1 MSRLV
6 AAAAARGANQVLQ
19 EAETMFRRAME
30 DHAPHQTVEFPETA
44 YHLPMIYSL
53 LGTEVSKLRDLEPI
67 LEYLRDLVPQ
77 PPTDRLWLPYLSSAL
92 DAGITT
98 LISEEIIM
106 ALRYL
111 YGTEPADSI
120 WHGFISDTILRT
132 LGIQLVDGRMPGF
145 AALVGAAPDNAT
157 AVHIVRE
164 LQKRSILTFLIGNH
178 EGRTVRDQLREEGVI
193 DDDPKA
199 GWDIYIVP
207 LGPDTHSIIY
217 ALNWAMRGAL
227 TFGGHTGGD
236 WKACLDYTRR
246 HIFAFGVGLGTIDDL
261 KYASGAGAI
270 NMGFPV
276 ICDTVIPEIR
286 PTGVCT
292 YEELVRELDHSKI
305 VPTAIEVRG
314 VKVKV
319 TQIDVPVPVAAA
331 FEGETVRRED
341 MHSQYGGKYSTAFEY
356 VRMREMDEV
365 EDGKIELIGPDCD
378 TLEEGGVLP
387 LGIVMD
393 VAGRKMQKDFEPIL
407 ERQVHTFIN
416 HAMGIFHMGQRDLSW
431 LRISKDAY
439 NAGWRIKH
447 FGVVVRALM
456 MEAFPALVDKM
467 AVTLYTDEAALQQ
480 DLADARVAYRARD
493 DRIRGLTDEGVD
505 TFYSCTLCQSYA
517 PSHVCIISPERLGLC
532 GAYNWLDGKAAFEIN
547 PNGPNQPVPKG
558 TCLDPTRGQWTT
570 INEFVYRESH
580 NAVERFNAYSLMEH
594 PMTSCGCFECILTV
608 LPDMQS
614 VMLVNREYAGDTPL
628 GMPFSSLASMV
639 GGGHQ
644 TPGFLGVGRLY
655 ATSRKFISAEGGLV
669 RVAWMPKD
677 LKEDLRERL
686 QERADELG
694 QPDLVDKIAD
704 ETIATDFEALLNHM
718 MAVGHPALE
727 MPPLAT

>member
-6 AAAAARGANQVLQ
+6 AAAAARGAQQVLK
-19 EAETMFRRAME
+19 EAEDLYKRALE
-30 DHAPHQTVEFPETA
+30 EHTPDQRVEFPQTA

-53 LGTEVSKLRDLEPI
+53 LGAQVQKLRELQPI
-67 LEYLRDLVPQ
+67 MEYLRELVPE
-77 PPTDRLWLPYLSSAL
+77 PPSDRIWLPYLSTAL

-145 AALVGAAPDNAT
+145 AALVGAAPDNET
-157 AVHIVRE
+157 AVHVVRE
-164 LQKRSILTFLIGNH
+164 LQKRNILTFLVGNH
-178 EGRTVRDQLREEGVI
+178 EGRTVRDQLREEDVI
-193 DDDPKA
+193 GDDPTQ

-217 ALNWAMRGAL
+217 ALNWAIRGAL
-227 TFGGHTGGD
+227 TFGGHSGGD

-276 ICDTVIPEIR
+276 ICDTNVPEIR

-305 VPTAIEVRG
+305 IPTAIEVRG
-314 VKVKV
+314 VKVRV
-319 TQIDVPVPVAAA
+319 TEIEVPVAVAAA
-331 FEGETVRRED
+331 FEGETVRREE
-341 MHSQYGGKYSTAFEY
+341 MHCQFGGKYSTAFEY
-356 VRMREMDEV
+356 CRMREMDEV
-365 EDGKIELIGPDCD
+365 QDGKIELIGPDCD
-378 TLEEGGVLP
+378 TVEVGGAMP

-393 VAGRKMQKDFEPIL
+393 VAGRKMQKDFESIL
-407 ERQVHTFIN
+407 ERNMHTFIN
-416 HAMGIFHMGQRDLSW
+416 HAMGIFHMGQRDLAW
-431 LRISKDAY
+431 ERISKDAFA
-439 NAGWRIKH
+439 AGWRMSH
-447 FGVVVRALM
+447 FGVVIRALM
-456 MEAFPALVDKM
+456 MEHFPSLVDKM
-467 AVTLYTDEAALQQ
+467 AVTIYTDEEALQD
-480 DLADARVAYRARD
+480 DLAEARRAYRERD
-493 DRIRGLTDEGVD
+493 ERMTGLTDEEVD

-517 PSHVCIISPERLGLC
+517 PNHVCIISPERLGLC
-532 GAYNWLDGKAAFEIN
+532 GAYNWLDGRAAYEIN
-547 PNGPNQPVPKG
+547 PNGPNRPVLKG
-558 TCLDPTRGQWTT
+558 ECIDPLRGQWK
-570 INEFVYRESH
+570 NVNQFVYRESH
-580 NAVERFNAYSLMEH
+580 NTVEAFNAYSLMEY

-614 VMLVNREYAGDTPL
+614 VMLVNREYTGETPL
-628 GMPFSSLASMV
+628 GMTFSSLASMV

-655 ATSRKFISAEGGLV
+655 VASRKFISAEGGLK

-677 LKEDLRERL
+677 LKDDLRERL
-686 QERADELG
+686 QPRAEEIG
-694 QPDLVDKIAD
+694 EPDFVDKIAD
-704 ETIATDFEALLNHM
+704 ETIATDFEDLLNHM
-718 MAVGHPALE
+718 MSVGHPALE
-727 MPPLAT
+727 MPPLA